1 MQREIIFDKLEQFTG
16 EIKRLKIK
24 KLAFAEINEKRAV
37 EVEPGK
43 VQVVDVSILEILAY
57 KDATVYKC
65 KIRDADFDSIHE
77 ILLDEGFDIVRRS
90 RNIT

>member
-16 EIKRLKIK
+16 EMKRLNIK
-24 KLAFAEINEKRAV
+24 KLAFAEINEKRAI

-43 VQVVDVSILEILAY
+43 VQVVDVRILDILAY
-57 KDATVYKC
+57 KDSTVYKC
-65 KIRDADFDSIHE
+65 KIKDEDFDSIHE
-77 ILLDEGFDIVRRS
+77 ILLDEGFDIVRRN